1 MIIPAWAKIAAPILA
16 FVMWTAASA
25 GTAWHFRGVK
35 ADRDL
40 LQYQQNLEDEAR
52 LERERVDLKRQA
64 DAKNLSDSSARLDTV
79 EKAQQVEVQYV
90 DREVIKYRDRPVAG
104 KCTLPAEWVRLY
116 NQSGRSADKLPSAPN
131 P

>member
-1 MIIPAWAKIAAPILA
+1 MISDVILKVGA
-16 FVMWTAASA
+16 VALALLILVGGSA

-35 ADRDL
+35 ADRDFL
-40 LQYQQNLEDEAR
+40 AYKQGLEDDAR
-52 LERERVDLKRQA
+52 VAREKVELQRQA
-64 DAKNLSDSSARLDTV
+64 DAKNLSDSSQRVDANET
-79 EKAQQVEVQYV
+79 AQRVEVQYV

-116 NQSGRSADKLPSAPN
+116 NQSGRAPGKVPSPTN